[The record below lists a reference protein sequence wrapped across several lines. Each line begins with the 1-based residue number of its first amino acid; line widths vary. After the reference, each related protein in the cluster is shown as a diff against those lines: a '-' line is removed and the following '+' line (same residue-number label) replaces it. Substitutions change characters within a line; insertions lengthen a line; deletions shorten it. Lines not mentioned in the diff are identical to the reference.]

1 MLTAATNVKKLMQ
14 KKTVEPNLSIAIS
27 RTQCHCSENVAKLLR
42 EKKTVEMKQ
51 RTERRWDKQTT
62 KSKRHTSRRK
72 KKMMPRER
80 QKAKKAAWPEN
91 VFWIIHFGTKTQI
104 AAVEKWMVFENPLW
118 KLVRFWLPS
127 STHFRQLRKKPSQ
140 SFFHLFIGL
149 CFVFARKKLLF
160 LSISIFN

>member
-27 RTQCHCSENVAKLLR
+27 RTQCHCLENVAKLLR

-80 QKAKKAAWPEN
+80 QKEKKAAWPEN

-140 SFFHLFIGL
+140 SFFSPFYRLMFCL
-149 CFVFARKKLLF
+149 RPKKTSF